1 MTRGCTH
8 FIVLASYAIRRCGV
22 DWSPVSMKPSGSI
35 WAYPNPIHA
44 SHAFEGLFPLGRT
57 TLSWDSHV
65 TDAVE
70 VHVDSP
76 SDPLLSCSRPSGSAK
91 TGPWVRDGMVFHLQ
105 DVSGGL
111 ACTSS
116 HTLATVA
123 VGVATLQ
130 GATTYRQWQTVFEK
144 LRRDLVNLLSL
155 PDMGPRLRERAQ
167 ETSRNEPRRETRIVV
182 LSGITP
188 NNLGADAMLT
198 FGFSYHSGIFP
209 LSSETPFLG
218 MYHGPH
224 YEQKMRG
231 VAELYDLPWL
241 PIPFRS
247 TSPGEFSQIL
257 KRVLDHR
264 LEIVDQLRTK
274 QAELRTKVEE
284 TRRRFLSEVA
294 EMRVQRQRLD
304 RT

>member
-1 MTRGCTH
+1 
-8 FIVLASYAIRRCGV
+8 
-22 DWSPVSMKPSGSI
+22 
-35 WAYPNPIHA
+35 
-44 SHAFEGLFPLGRT
+44 
-57 TLSWDSHV
+57 
-65 TDAVE
+65 
-70 VHVDSP
+70 
-76 SDPLLSCSRPSGSAK
+76 
-91 TGPWVRDGMVFHLQ
+91 MVFHLQ